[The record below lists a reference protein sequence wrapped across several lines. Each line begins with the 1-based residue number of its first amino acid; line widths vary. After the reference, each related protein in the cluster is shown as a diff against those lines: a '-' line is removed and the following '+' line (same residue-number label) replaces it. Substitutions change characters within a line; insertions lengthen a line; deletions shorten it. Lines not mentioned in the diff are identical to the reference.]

1 MRRSVARPAH
11 AAPDRR
17 IARSGDRPFTEV
29 ARETAG
35 LPAGVVARWFRS
47 NLARPLLD
55 GPPPGP
61 VPAGAIVWAAE
72 PGPDLYPGALAVVP
86 PPPAAEGPSALPEP
100 EGDEQ
105 DVPGLREAV
114 EAALAAA
121 PAKLRAGAAA
131 HVERALAEAG
141 L

>member
-1 MRRSVARPAH
+1 VSAR
-11 AAPDRR
+11 
-17 IARSGDRPFTEV
+17 
-29 ARETAG
+29 
-35 LPAGVVARWFRS
+35 
-47 NLARPLLD
+47 
-55 GPPPGP
+55 
-61 VPAGAIVWAAE
+61 AIVWASE

-100 EGDEQ
+100 ETGVQ

-121 PAKLRAGAAA
+121 PVKLRAGAAA
-131 HVERALAEAG
+131 HVERALAEVG